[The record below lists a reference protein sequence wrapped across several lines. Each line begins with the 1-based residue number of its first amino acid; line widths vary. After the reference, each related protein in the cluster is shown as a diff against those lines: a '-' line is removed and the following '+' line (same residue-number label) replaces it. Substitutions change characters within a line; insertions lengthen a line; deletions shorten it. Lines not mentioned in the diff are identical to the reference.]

1 MSDPSEIF
9 LRNLSLIERVI
20 LSICRHGGLSPD
32 ETEEFAADVKLRLI
46 EHDYAII
53 RAFKGRSSFAT
64 YMGSV
69 IGRML
74 LDHRNRQWG
83 KWRQSAEAKHLGD
96 VAMKLERLLYRER
109 HTVDEA
115 FAELERTCPGITR
128 HEVEDLA
135 ARVPQRARRIYV
147 KLDES
152 LPVAATHEAEVQR
165 EDLAR
170 RVSKVISALIETLPD
185 EDQHLLRLRFD
196 CEMAVPQI
204 ARSLRA
210 DTQVLYRRLYAIFQ
224 LLREKLER
232 SGIAAADVADLI
244 GKDVEFLDFHLK
256 SRGVRP
262 SEVAGRSTVAGREEE
277 PADDR

>member
-1 MSDPSEIF
+1 MSDPSELF
-9 LRNLSLIERVI
+9 LRNLSLIEQVI
-20 LSICRHGGLSPD
+20 LSICRHGALSPD
-32 ETEEFAADVKLRLI
+32 ETEEFAAEVKLRLI

-53 RAFKGRSSFAT
+53 RAFKGRSSFST
-64 YMGSV
+64 YLGSV

-96 VAMKLERLLYRER
+96 VAMKLERLLYRDR

-115 FAELERTCPGITR
+115 FVELERTCPGITR
-128 HEVEDLA
+128 DEVEELA
-135 ARVPQRARRIYV
+135 AKVPQRARRTWV
-147 KLDES
+147 ELDDSLTATTSHES
-152 LPVAATHEAEVQR
+152 DAQR
-165 EDLAR
+165 ADLAR
-170 RVSKVISALIETLPD
+170 RISKVVGALIETLPE

-210 DTQVLYRRLYAIFQ
+210 DTQVLYRRLYAMFQ

-232 SGIAAADVADLI
+232 AGIAAADVSDLI

-256 SRGVRP
+256 SKGVRP
-262 SEVAGRSTVAGREEE
+262 SEEGGRSTVAGREEE